1 MNCNLSEIN
10 YLAVLVAAIVN
21 QAIGSQWYS
30 MNLFGKAWA
39 ADAKI
44 DVNNIDKKAA
54 TRGLILG
61 SILAL
66 VVYFL
71 IAVFLQMTNAHCWSN
86 GLLIGFLLGILV
98 SLQLGVYHVYESKS
112 LRLFL
117 INSSFTILTYSIGG
131 TIIGLW

>member
-1 MNCNLSEIN
+1 MNFNLFDIN
-10 YLAVLVAAIVN
+10 YLAILVAAVIN

-30 MNLFGKAWA
+30 LRLFGKAWA
-39 ADAKI
+39 EDAKI
-44 DVNNIDKKAA
+44 NISTVDKKVA

-66 VVYFL
+66 IVYFL
-71 IAVFLQMTNAHCWSN
+71 IAVFLQFTNSHCWST
-86 GLLIGFLLGILV
+86 GLLIGFLLGVLV
-98 SLQLGVYHVYESKS
+98 SLQLAVYHVYESKS

-117 INSSFTILTYSIGG
+117 INASFTVLTFSIGG